1 MITQNI
7 VFFHIYNQYYNILPY
22 ICNWQ
27 NWTYQICSI
36 DWVSGRIRNLVMA
49 TKHLANQQWKQ
60 SDKSFE
66 QHQKPWNN
74 GFERKVCARIFFIF
88 SLRWLDATPP
98 FIHSCYI
105 YIWYLFVRH
114 ETCCLYD
121 TAQLSQSCVVLISAT
136 TCNIRKGADRML
148 DYQEF
153 FFWVWLQC
161 STFKSW
167 ISLSTWT
174 PSQNPTSRI
183 EFEKT

>member
-1 MITQNI
+1 MITQNCA
-7 VFFHIYNQYYNILPY
+7 FFHIYNQYYNILPY

-36 DWVSGRIRNLVMA
+36 DWVSGRIQNLVMS
-49 TKHLANQQWKQ
+49 TKHLANQQWKH

-74 GFERKVCARIFFIF
+74 GFERKVCERIFFIF

-105 YIWYLFVRH
+105 YNICLFVSKHIGCMTPLSWVNH
-114 ETCCLYD
+114 ELFWF
-121 TAQLSQSCVVLISAT
+121 QPQRVISEKELTECWT
-136 TCNIRKGADRML
+136 TKS
-148 DYQEF
+148 F

-167 ISLSTWT
+167 ISLSTLT